1 MSTKFRMLLT
11 PGEAGMGCGRGT
23 GTGAKIM
30 VMVYFF
36 GWEIGSWV
44 FILCFIYQKY

>member
-1 MSTKFRMLLT
+1 M
-11 PGEAGMGCGRGT
+11 GDVGDGMWKRHT

-30 VMVYFF
+30 VMVYSFR
-36 GWEIGSWV
+36 WEIGSWV